1 VSEAVATTAYVGLGS
16 SLGDRLEYLRR
27 AARALAVADGVR
39 VVALS
44 SIYETPP
51 AGGVAERAFLN
62 AVAEIET
69 TLEPTALL
77 DRLKDIETA
86 LGRKTRAKWADREID
101 LDILLFGDRVVET
114 ERLRVPHPELARRS
128 FAVVPLLELA
138 PEARDPASKR
148 KISDIC
154 AGAFSESEPEL
165 FPANL
170 IIKEDD
176 VVSTDRR
183 Y

>member
-1 VSEAVATTAYVGLGS
+1 VTRAFVGLGS
-16 SLGDRLEYLRR
+16 SVGDRLDFLRR
-27 AARALAVADGVR
+27 AARAIADSEEIRLVAI
-39 VVALS
+39 S

-51 AGGVAERAFLN
+51 YGGVAERAFLN

-69 TLEPTALL
+69 SLEPTALL
-77 DRLKDIETA
+77 DRLKDIERT
-86 LGRKTRAKWADREID
+86 LGRKPRAKWADREID

-148 KISDIC
+148 NFSDIC
-154 AGAFSESEPEL
+154 AGAFPESEPEI

-183 Y
+183 H